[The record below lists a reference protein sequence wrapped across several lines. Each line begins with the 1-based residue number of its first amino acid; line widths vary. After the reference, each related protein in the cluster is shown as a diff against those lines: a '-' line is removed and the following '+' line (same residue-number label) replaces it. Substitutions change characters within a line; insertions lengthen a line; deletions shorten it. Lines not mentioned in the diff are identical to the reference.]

1 MHHPLLLSSFEKNQ
15 KSINPVNSKTTAIG
29 CGIYPRAEIDRK
41 DFRKFELKKEH
52 FIRNRV
58 HIKCVFCFLN
68 TFFRIFSFF
77 NDKLHYYCTKIMC
90 KNAPKGLCCLRERNR
105 QLKGGFFL
113 IQRVCGKSIGSL

>member
-15 KSINPVNSKTTAIG
+15 KSINPVYSKTTAIG

-68 TFFRIFSFF
+68 TFF
-77 NDKLHYYCTKIMC
+77 
-90 KNAPKGLCCLRERNR
+90 
-105 QLKGGFFL
+105 GFFL
-113 IQRVCGKSIGSL
+113 SSTTSYIIIVQKSCVKMPLKVYVGCENVIDS